1 MTKIKKIAETL
12 YVRVP
17 LEEKQR
23 GFFGHTRRGMASAGV
38 PSALISSMFAGKGRR
53 LQAAASAAA
62 IMTPIGALLSKVT
75 QGAHNK
81 RVKNLKALH
90 SAHLEKNGQYTN
102 RHAPSPVLPELH
114 TINQKNH
121 EEVARIADA
130 KERFMDR
137 MFRKNRTKHYNWDYE
152 VTVGKQLGYSQKQL
166 DGMKLKADQ
175 DRSAYHEYK
184 YKTKGPKVI

>member
-1 MTKIKKIAETL
+1 MTNIKKIAETL

-81 RVKNLKALH
+81 RVK
-90 SAHLEKNGQYTN
+90 
-102 RHAPSPVLPELH
+102 
-114 TINQKNH
+114 
-121 EEVARIADA
+121 
-130 KERFMDR
+130 
-137 MFRKNRTKHYNWDYE
+137 
-152 VTVGKQLGYSQKQL
+152 
-166 DGMKLKADQ
+166 KLK
-175 DRSAYHEYK
+175 SSS
-184 YKTKGPKVI
+184 